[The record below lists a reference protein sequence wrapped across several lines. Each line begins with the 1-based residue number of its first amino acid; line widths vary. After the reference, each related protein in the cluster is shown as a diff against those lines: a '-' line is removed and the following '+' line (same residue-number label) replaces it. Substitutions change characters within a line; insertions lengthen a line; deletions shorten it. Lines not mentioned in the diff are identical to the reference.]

1 MLKRI
6 VVIMVLAVAA
16 ACCIAMAPQAGQ
28 RTVTVALTGD
38 ILLDRGVRKYLDSEG
53 VDYPYE
59 KVRNI
64 LGGFDIVFGNLEC
77 PITEGGVPALKS
89 WNLLFKADIENSYA
103 LRRAGY
109 DVLNLANNHVMD
121 YGPEGL
127 LSTLD
132 ALEKSGIKAVGAGED
147 SEKARLPV
155 YVEVKDI
162 VVGFLGYSAFPH
174 EGYFFFADR
183 PDVAYADI
191 NRIGDEIRNARDNCD
206 FLIVS
211 FHWGREFDFY
221 PYDHQR
227 ELAYLAADSGADVV
241 VGHHP
246 HVLQGIEEYNG
257 SRIFYSLGNF
267 VFDWQVPTGTDET
280 VIVGLTLSGG
290 SIREV
295 ELIPVQIKDC
305 QPVLAQG
312 DKAERI
318 LGWLQIED

>member
-1 MLKRI
+1 M
-6 VVIMVLAVAA
+6 
-16 ACCIAMAPQAGQ
+16 GQ
-28 RTVTVALTGD
+28 
-38 ILLDRGVRKYLDSEG
+38 
-53 VDYPYE
+53 
-59 KVRNI
+59 
-64 LGGFDIVFGNLEC
+64 
-77 PITEGGVPALKS
+77 
-89 WNLLFKADIENSYA
+89 
-103 LRRAGY
+103 
-109 DVLNLANNHVMD
+109 
-121 YGPEGL
+121 
-127 LSTLD
+127 
-132 ALEKSGIKAVGAGED
+132 GED

-155 YVEVKDI
+155 YVGSEGHCSRV
-162 VVGFLGYSAFPH
+162 FGYSAFH
-174 EGYFFFADR
+174 TRDISFFADR

-318 LGWLQIED
+318 LGRLQSRIKETAESSFKKRDESRVLYEQSLPDKQKETRYLPINTFVFDERICELHAIYWRLE

>member
-1 MLKRI
+1 MLKRV
-6 VVIMVLAVAA
+6 VVIAVLALAV

-59 KVRNI
+59 KVRDI
-64 LGGFDIVFGNLEC
+64 LSRFDIVFGNLEC

-89 WNLLFKADIENSYA
+89 WNLVFKADIENSNA

-121 YGPEGL
+121 YGTEGL

-132 ALEKSGIKAVGAGED
+132 ALEKSGIKEVGAGED
-147 SEKARLPV
+147 SKKARLPV
-155 YVEVKDI
+155 YVEAKGI
-162 VVGFLGYSAFPH
+162 VIGFLGYSTFPH

-191 NRIGDEIRNARDNCD
+191 NRIDDEIRNARENCD

-211 FHWGREFDFY
+211 FHWGKEFDFY
-221 PYDHQR
+221 PYDYQR
-227 ELAYLAADSGADVV
+227 ELAYLAVDSGADVV

-246 HVLQGIEEYNG
+246 HVLQEIEEYNG
-257 SRIFYSLGNF
+257 SHIFYSLGNF
-267 VFDWQVPTGTDET
+267 VFDWQVPLGTDET
-280 VIVGLTLSGG
+280 VIVGLTLSGDG
-290 SIREV
+290 IREV

-305 QPVLAQG
+305 QPVPAHG

-318 LGWLQIED
+318 LGRLQFED